1 MSPPI
6 RKDSAIPL
14 QQKIPPQASPN
25 TCKQRGHR
33 GTQLMAFLFLMS
45 LGAGLLCVLGLVAH
59 SSSVDEV
66 AVLAFLSFLAF

>member
-1 MSPPI
+1 
-6 RKDSAIPL
+6 
-14 QQKIPPQASPN
+14 
-25 TCKQRGHR
+25 
-33 GTQLMAFLFLMS
+33 MAFLFLMS